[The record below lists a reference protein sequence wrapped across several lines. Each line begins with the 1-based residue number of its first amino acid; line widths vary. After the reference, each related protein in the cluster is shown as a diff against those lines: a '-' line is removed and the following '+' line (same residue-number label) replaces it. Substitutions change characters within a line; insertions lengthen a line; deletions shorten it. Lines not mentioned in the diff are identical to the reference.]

1 MRTEKLESL
10 TTVAVAF
17 PLVSVLLVMTKKR
30 LCRLCEYPLEKKDRA
45 QEKLDYLDYFSQGGQ
60 MSNTG
65 RRFPIGRFSGGK
77 DSKSVGKKKC
87 SWMIPELMIKKRKNF
102 IF

>member
-1 MRTEKLESL
+1 MRTEKQESL
-10 TTVAVAF
+10 RIVEVAF

-30 LCRLCEYPLEKKDRA
+30 LCRLCEYPLEKKPEHR
-45 QEKLDYLDYFSQGGQ
+45 KNWIFSIFSQGGQ

-77 DSKSVGKKKC
+77 DSKSVGKKE
-87 SWMIPELMIKKRKNF
+87 MFMNNP
-102 IF
+102 